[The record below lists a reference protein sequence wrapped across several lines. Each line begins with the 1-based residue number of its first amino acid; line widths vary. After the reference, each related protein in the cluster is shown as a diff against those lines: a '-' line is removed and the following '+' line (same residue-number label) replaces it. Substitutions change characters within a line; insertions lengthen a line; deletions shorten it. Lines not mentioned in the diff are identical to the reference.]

1 MRQQGMYRMNKI
13 LNATKWIIHNFF
25 LLTLALLV
33 IVFIRWFWLTPIRL
47 SYDTAGIIAGI
58 ILLIISGAI
67 VGSIWRAN
75 KDGNADAVVVMASIA
90 LLGINYW
97 YIDIHYPRV
106 ITTAKCNG
114 ARYTITRYS
123 PLFDEQLEYR
133 NLSIWKGVLYKS
145 FFFGSSGIG
154 GYKIICDEGKR
165 EANFV
170 DTYNHVLYYTD
181 GENARIYEEYVG
193 AKLRGHRYFISRELD
208 YTNCNPLPIHY
219 QRENSAKLLELR
231 IDKKANEISLY
242 EEGVHLSNIYS
253 ESPNCPPGITTNE
266 TIHDEEED
274 TLIFTY
280 GENPRCYVDGCSITN
295 E

>member
-1 MRQQGMYRMNKI
+1 M
-13 LNATKWIIHNFF
+13 
-25 LLTLALLV
+25 
-33 IVFIRWFWLTPIRL
+33 
-47 SYDTAGIIAGI
+47 D
-58 ILLIISGAI
+58 
-67 VGSIWRAN
+67 
-75 KDGNADAVVVMASIA
+75 
-90 LLGINYW
+90 
-97 YIDIHYPRV
+97 
-106 ITTAKCNG
+106 
-114 ARYTITRYS
+114 
-123 PLFDEQLEYR
+123 
-133 NLSIWKGVLYKS
+133 
-145 FFFGSSGIG
+145 

-193 AKLRGHRYFISRELD
+193 AKLRGHRYFISRELSFPEDCTEEIFNCALFNYTLFKCNLD